1 MLIESGTAGVV
12 VVGAGP
18 SGLAASLALRAAG
31 VDVRTLDAASA
42 PATTSRAL
50 GLQPRGIEVLDRIGA
65 VGKLR
70 EHAVPLS
77 RSIFLVDGRQVAELS
92 WVNANRQG
100 PPNPII
106 ISQADIEASLRDH
119 LADAGGTVE
128 WGRRVVS
135 VEDSGENARNALV
148 RLDDGSVI
156 RAEWVIGADGAH
168 SVVRRSAGIEFP
180 GVSMVELVLIADVHA
195 DLDSPRDAVAFWVS
209 PVGVMGAF
217 PLPGDDV
224 WRLMA
229 PAADP
234 ERCDRA
240 PQDIVAELEAGLA
253 QHGGAIRSVGWASSF
268 RIHRRL
274 ADSYR
279 RGRLLLVGDAAHIH
293 SPVGGQGLNTGIGDA
308 ENLAWKLALVML
320 GRAHADLLDSYAA
333 ERRPIAAE
341 VLSNTAD
348 VTGLLAGGQARMRL
362 LRDRVVVPMLN
373 QRWVQRHIADK
384 ASQLSVT
391 YRGGP
396 LGVRPPLRPLAGL
409 LSGLQPGDRMP
420 DAEYRCEEG
429 KVVRLHAVLGPGW
442 AFLGPQ
448 ALGAVARA
456 RLGEVALL
464 PADGP
469 ADRGL
474 LVRPDGHLAWHGSD
488 PRKLEVWLD
497 TALGRPC
504 AVNAVSAP

>member
-1 MLIESGTAGVV
+1 MSSVV

-18 SGLAASLALRAAG
+18 SGLAASSALCAAG
-31 VDVRTLDAASA
+31 VDVRTLDAALA

-65 VGKLR
+65 IGKLR

-77 RSIFLVDGRQVAELS
+77 RTIFLANGRQLAELS
-92 WVNANRQG
+92 WVDPTRQG
-100 PPNPII
+100 PPNPIV
-106 ISQADIEASLRDH
+106 ISQADIEASLRDR

-128 WGRRVVS
+128 WGRQVVS
-135 VEDSGENARNALV
+135 VEDTGENALV
-148 RLDDGSVI
+148 RLNDGSVI
-156 RAEWVIGADGAH
+156 RTQWVIGADGAH
-168 SVVRRSAGIEFP
+168 SVVRKSAGIEFP
-180 GVSMVELVLIADVHA
+180 GIPRFELMFIADVCA

-209 PVGVMGAF
+209 PMGVMGAF
-217 PLPGDDV
+217 PLPGENV

-234 ERCDRA
+234 DRRDCA
-240 PQDIVAELEAGLA
+240 PQDIVSELETGLA
-253 QHGGAIRSVGWASSF
+253 HHGGGIIRSVGWASSF

-279 RGRLLLVGDAAHIH
+279 HGRLLLVGDAAHIH

-308 ENLAWKLALVML
+308 ENLAWKLALVL
-320 GRAHADLLDSYAA
+320 KGRAHDDLLDSYEA

-341 VLSNTAD
+341 VLSNTSD
-348 VTGLLAGGQARMRL
+348 VTGLLVGGQARTRL

-373 QRWVQRHIADK
+373 KRWVQRHIADK

-396 LGVRPPLRPLAGL
+396 LGIKPWLRALAVSL
-409 LSGLQPGDRMP
+409 PGLQPGDRMP
-420 DAEYRCEEG
+420 DAEYPCDDG
-429 KVVRLHAVLGPGW
+429 NVVRLYSVLGPGW

-448 ALGAVARA
+448 ALGAIAKA
-456 RLGEVALL
+456 RLCEIVML
-464 PADGP
+464 PADG
-469 ADRGL
+469 DGL
-474 LVRPDGHLAWHGSD
+474 LVRPDGHLAWRGSD
-488 PRKLEVWLD
+488 PRLLAVWLD
-497 TALGRPC
+497 TALGRPS
-504 AVNAVSAP
+504 AVNAVSAR